1 MALSKYARSLFHNLK
16 IDTPSFDYPDRPMEV
31 FCPQMHRV
39 GRKEYWIRGQIK
51 KIPFTAFH
59 GEDPSMLHDYNFML
73 VGMITDE
80 YMKNL
85 GTMHSNTIPFGMLVG
100 RDEDEY
106 TERLGA
112 SVRNYAETRS
122 TRPEVRDGIFQT
134 EIEKANR
141 CIILEKQLFEHVL
154 DTGYVKRAT
163 KDPEISTVLLGF
175 KIWLSR
181 SDYIGKEPIAVSD
194 LESSIHCLLAKHIV
208 SEDKFGKGATIDWLM
223 NDVYE
228 LATKNFN
235 YRGIGAEKYRELL
248 VKIADLSNLSIPSA
262 NSTPEQLEP
271 FRDFMKDK
279 ENLYVR
285 PFGRQRKWYENERK
299 KQYDPL
305 KDFCY
310 GFSDDMIV
318 NMVRNGK
325 AIRCESC
332 YNIITNREEAF
343 CTLEL
348 EGRDCET
355 SKKGMVYYDA
365 NEEDIK
371 QQKRNYQKESR
382 ARKKREEAE
391 FLAEKE
397 KEREAQGIT
406 KLKNS

>member
-100 RDEDEY
+100 RDENDY

-163 KDPEISTVLLGF
+163 KDPEISAVLLGF

-194 LESSIHCLLAKHIV
+194 LESSIHCLLEKHIR
-208 SEDKFGKGATIDWLM
+208 SKEKYRKGATIDWLM
-223 NDVYE
+223 NNVYE
-228 LATKNFN
+228 LAAKNFN
-235 YRGIGAEKYRELL
+235 YRGISAQEYRELL
-248 VKIADLSNLSIPSA
+248 TKIADLPNLSIPPSDVI
-262 NSTPEQLEP
+262 PEQLKP
-271 FRDFMKDK
+271 FSDFMG
-279 ENLYVR
+279 ENLYIR
-285 PFGRQRKWYENERK
+285 PKKWQRKRHEK
-299 KQYDPL
+299 KKRDEYDPL

-310 GFSDDMIV
+310 GFSDALIDRV
-318 NMVRNGK
+318 VHNGK
-325 AIRCESC
+325 AMRCESC
-332 YNIITNREEAF
+332 YNIITTREEPF
-343 CTLEL
+343 CTLES
-348 EGRDCET
+348 EKRDCTT
-355 SKKGMVYYDA
+355 SKKGMDYFDA
-365 NEEDIK
+365 NAEHLKE
-371 QQKRNYQKESR
+371 QKRGYQKKTR
-382 ARKKREEAE
+382 AREKRERKQ
-391 FLAEKE
+391 FFAEKE
-397 KEREAQGIT
+397 KERKAEGLT
-406 KLKNS
+406 KLNNS